1 MKQSGSL
8 RFDSQ
13 TRWWIQVVQQRTDTR
28 EKMPQ
33 EQFQRVKQMQN
44 PSAESPEEHRES
56 TVTRND
62 AIRNQTHEA
71 GEDFRRARN
80 SQSGWPEIKKAVEM

>member
-13 TRWWIQVVQQRTDTR
+13 TRWWIQVVQQRTDTG
-28 EKMPQ
+28 EQMPQ

-80 SQSGWPEIKKAVEM
+80 SQSG